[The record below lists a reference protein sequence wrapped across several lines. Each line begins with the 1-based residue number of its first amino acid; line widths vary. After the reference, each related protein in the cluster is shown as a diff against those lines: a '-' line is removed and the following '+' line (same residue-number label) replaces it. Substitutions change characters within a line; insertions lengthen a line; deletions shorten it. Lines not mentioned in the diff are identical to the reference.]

1 MAIFTQNT
9 VNELTSDKMD
19 GRVADYLYELNENL
33 SYMFNN
39 LSPEDNYNED
49 ARLTYVQRGKRLG
62 LLEVRADKIELRV
75 QDDENNY
82 NTSMQ
87 LFANLLK
94 LTASTPQGSSTIAM
108 TGSKIELT
116 TGKFIVN
123 STNLTIDAQGN
134 ATFSGTVQAATIIGG
149 TITGTNING
158 GDNIRFKATPG
169 YIQVGD
175 FEVDDTYGRHIFQSY
190 DEVTGMSTGD
200 DVIGTGDLLLWA
212 GWDPD
217 DEEAYFLVNG
227 QGRTEVNGT
236 FRVNGTMYYNNQT
249 LRSFIEEVI
258 DDYGG
263 GGNSPSGS
271 SGGDDSG
278 GGPTG
283 DENDPLL
290 GG

>member
-1 MAIFTQNT
+1 MAIYTQNT

-39 LSPEDNYNED
+39 LSPEDNYSED
-49 ARLTYVQRGKRLG
+49 ARLIYVQRGKRLG
-62 LLEVRADKIELRV
+62 TLEVRADKIELRV

-94 LTASTPQGSSTIAM
+94 LTAETPEGSSTIAM
-108 TGSKIELT
+108 TGDKIELT

-134 ATFSGTVQAATIIGG
+134 ATFSGTVRAATIIGG

-158 GDNIRFKATPG
+158 GDTIRFKARPS
-169 YIQVGD
+169 YVQVGD
-175 FEVDDTYGRHIFQSY
+175 FEVNDDYDRHVFQSY

-200 DVIGTGDLLLWA
+200 AASNEYLLWA
-212 GWDPD
+212 GW
-217 DEEAYFLVNG
+217 
-227 QGRTEVNGT
+227 NGT
-236 FRVNGTMYYNNQT
+236 SSTFAVFNNGDVRIRGT
-249 LRSFIEEVI
+249 LYINGETIDELIESYI
-258 DDYGG
+258 DNSSSSSGG
-263 GGNSPSGS
+263 GGNSPGGTPS
-271 SGGDDSG
+271 SGG

>member
-1 MAIFTQNT
+1 MAIYTQNT

-19 GRVADYLYELNENL
+19 KRVADYLYELNENL

-39 LSPEDNYNED
+39 LSPEDNYNEE
-49 ARLTYVQRGKRLG
+49 ARLIYVQRGKRLG
-62 LLEVRADKIELRV
+62 TLEVRADKIELRV

-94 LTASTPQGSSTIAM
+94 LTADTPEGSSTIAM
-108 TGSKIELT
+108 TGEKIELT

-123 STNLTIDAQGN
+123 STNLTIDAAGN
-134 ATFSGTVQAATIIGG
+134 ATFSGRVQAATIVGG

-158 GDNIRFKATPG
+158 GDTIRFKARPS
-169 YIQVGD
+169 YVQVGD
-175 FEVDDTYGRHIFQSY
+175 FEVNDDYDRHVFQSY

-200 DVIGTGDLLLWA
+200 AASNEYLLWA
-212 GWDPD
+212 GW
-217 DEEAYFLVNG
+217 
-227 QGRTEVNGT
+227 NGT
-236 FRVNGTMYYNNQT
+236 SSTFAVFNNGDVRIRGT
-249 LRSFIEEVI
+249 LYINGETIDELIESYI
-258 DDYGG
+258 DNSSSSSGG
-263 GGNSPSGS
+263 GGNSPGGTPS
-271 SGGDDSG
+271 SGG

>member
-1 MAIFTQNT
+1 MAIYTQST
-9 VNELTSDKMD
+9 ADSLASDKMD

-49 ARLTYVQRGKRLG
+49 ARLIYVQRGERLG
-62 LLEVRADKIELRV
+62 TLEVRADKIELRV

-94 LTASTPQGSSTIAM
+94 LTAETPEGSSTIAM
-108 TGSKIELT
+108 TGEKIELT

-123 STNLTIDAQGN
+123 STNLQIDAAGN
-134 ATFSGTVQAATIIGG
+134 ATFSGRVQAATIVGG

-158 GDNIRFKATPG
+158 GDTIRFKARPS
-169 YIQVGD
+169 YVQVGD
-175 FEVDDTYGRHIFQSY
+175 FEVNDDYDRHVFQSY

-200 DVIGTGDLLLWA
+200 AASNEYLLWA
-212 GWDPD
+212 GW
-217 DEEAYFLVNG
+217 
-227 QGRTEVNGT
+227 NGT
-236 FRVNGTMYYNNQT
+236 SSTFAVFNNGDVRIRGT
-249 LRSFIEEVI
+249 LYINGETIDELIESYI
-258 DDYGG
+258 DNSSSSSGG
-263 GGNSPSGS
+263 GGNSPGGTPS
-271 SGGDDSG
+271 SGG

>member
-1 MAIFTQNT
+1 MAIYTQNT

-19 GRVADYLYELNENL
+19 NRVADYLYELNENL

-39 LSPEDNYNED
+39 LSPEDNYNEE
-49 ARLTYVQRGKRLG
+49 ARLIYVQRGKRLG
-62 LLEVRADKIELRV
+62 TLEVRADKIELRV

-94 LTASTPQGSSTIAM
+94 LTADTPEGSSTIAM
-108 TGSKIELT
+108 TGEKIELT

-123 STNLTIDAQGN
+123 STNLTIDAAGN
-134 ATFSGTVQAATIIGG
+134 ATFSGRVQAATIVGG

-158 GDNIRFKATPG
+158 GDTIRFKARPS
-169 YIQVGD
+169 YVQVGD
-175 FEVDDTYGRHIFQSY
+175 FEVNDDYDRHVFQSY

-200 DVIGTGDLLLWA
+200 AASDEYLLWA
-212 GWDPD
+212 GW
-217 DEEAYFLVNG
+217 
-227 QGRTEVNGT
+227 NGT
-236 FRVNGTMYYNNQT
+236 SSTFAVFNNGDVRIRGT
-249 LRSFIEEVI
+249 LYINGKTI
-258 DDYGG
+258 DKLIKSYIDNSSSSSGG
-263 GGNSPSGS
+263 GGNSPGGTPS
-271 SGGDDSG
+271 SGG

>member
-1 MAIFTQNT
+1 MAIYTQNT

-33 SYMFNN
+33 AYMFNN
-39 LSPEDNYNED
+39 LSPEDNYSED
-49 ARLTYVQRGKRLG
+49 ARLIYVQRGKRLG
-62 LLEVRADKIELRV
+62 TLEVRADEIELRV

-94 LTASTPQGSSTIAM
+94 LTASTPEGSSTIAM
-108 TGSKIELT
+108 TGEKIELT

-123 STNLTIDAQGN
+123 STNLTIDAAGN
-134 ATFSGTVQAATIIGG
+134 ATFSGKVQAATIVGG

-158 GDNIRFKATPG
+158 GNTIRFKARPS
-169 YIQVGD
+169 YVQVGD
-175 FEVDDTYGRHIFQSY
+175 FEVNDDYDRHVFQSY

-200 DVIGTGDLLLWA
+200 AASNEYLLWA
-212 GWDPD
+212 GW
-217 DEEAYFLVNG
+217 
-227 QGRTEVNGT
+227 NGT
-236 FRVNGTMYYNNQT
+236 SSTFAVFNNGDVRIRGT
-249 LRSFIEEVI
+249 LYINGETIDELIESYI
-258 DDYGG
+258 DNSSSSSGG
-263 GGNSPSGS
+263 GGNSPGGTPS
-271 SGGDDSG
+271 SGG

>member
-1 MAIFTQNT
+1 MAIYTQST
-9 VNELTSDKMD
+9 ADSLASDKMD

-39 LSPEDNYNED
+39 LSPEDNYNEE
-49 ARLTYVQRGKRLG
+49 ARLIYVQRGKRLG
-62 LLEVRADKIELRV
+62 TLEVRADKIELRV

-94 LTASTPQGSSTIAM
+94 LTADTPEGSSTIAM
-108 TGSKIELT
+108 TGEKIELT

-123 STNLTIDAQGN
+123 STNLKIDAAGN
-134 ATFSGTVQAATIIGG
+134 ATFSGRVEAATIVGG

-158 GDNIRFKATPG
+158 GDTIRFKARPS
-169 YIQVGD
+169 YVQVGD
-175 FEVDDTYGRHIFQSY
+175 FEVNDDYDRHVFQSY

-200 DVIGTGDLLLWA
+200 AASNEYLLWA
-212 GWDPD
+212 GW
-217 DEEAYFLVNG
+217 
-227 QGRTEVNGT
+227 NGT
-236 FRVNGTMYYNNQT
+236 SSTFAVFNNGDVRIRGT
-249 LRSFIEEVI
+249 LYINGETIDELIESYI
-258 DDYGG
+258 DNSSSSSGG
-263 GGNSPSGS
+263 GGNSPGGTPS
-271 SGGDDSG
+271 SGG

>member
-1 MAIFTQNT
+1 MAIYTQNT

-33 SYMFNN
+33 AYMFNN
-39 LSPEDNYNED
+39 LSPEDNYSED
-49 ARLTYVQRGKRLG
+49 ARLIYVQRGKRLG
-62 LLEVRADKIELRV
+62 TLEVRADKIELRV

-94 LTASTPQGSSTIAM
+94 LTAETPEGSSTIAM
-108 TGSKIELT
+108 TGEKIELT

-123 STNLTIDAQGN
+123 STNLTIDAAGN
-134 ATFSGTVQAATIIGG
+134 ATFSGRVQAATIVGG

-158 GDNIRFKATPG
+158 GDTIRFKARPS
-169 YIQVGD
+169 YVQVGD
-175 FEVDDTYGRHIFQSY
+175 FEVNDDYDRHVFQSY

-200 DVIGTGDLLLWA
+200 AASNEYLLWA
-212 GWDPD
+212 GW
-217 DEEAYFLVNG
+217 
-227 QGRTEVNGT
+227 NGT
-236 FRVNGTMYYNNQT
+236 SSTFAVFNNGDVRIRGT
-249 LRSFIEEVI
+249 LYINGETIDELIESYI
-258 DDYGG
+258 DNSSSSSGG
-263 GGNSPSGS
+263 SGNSPGGKPS
-271 SGGDDSG
+271 SGG

>member
-1 MAIFTQNT
+1 MAQFTQST
-9 VNELTSDKMD
+9 VGSLVSDD

-39 LSPEDNYNED
+39 LTPEDNYSED
-49 ARLTYVQRGKRLG
+49 ARLTYVQRGKRIG
-62 LLEVRADKIELRV
+62 YLEVRADKIELRV

-94 LTASTPQGSSTIAM
+94 LTANTPEGSSTIAM
-108 TGSKIELT
+108 TGDKIELT

-123 STNLTIDAQGN
+123 SKNLTIDAAGN
-134 ATFSGTVQAATIIGG
+134 ATFSGTVRAATIIGG

-158 GDNIRFKATPG
+158 GDTIRFKARPS

-175 FEVDDTYGRHIFQSY
+175 FEVNDDYDRHVFESY

-200 DVIGTGDLLLWA
+200 ASPTQYLLWA
-212 GWDPD
+212 GWNGSSST
-217 DEEAYFLVNG
+217 FGVNN
-227 QGRTEVNGT
+227 NG
-236 FRVNGTMYYNNQT
+236 VVWIEGTLYYNGQT
-249 LRSFIEEVI
+249 LRSYIEDII
-258 DDYGG
+258 DD
-263 GGNSPSGS
+263 NSSS
-271 SGGDDSG
+271 SGGSGGGSSPGGTPSGGDS